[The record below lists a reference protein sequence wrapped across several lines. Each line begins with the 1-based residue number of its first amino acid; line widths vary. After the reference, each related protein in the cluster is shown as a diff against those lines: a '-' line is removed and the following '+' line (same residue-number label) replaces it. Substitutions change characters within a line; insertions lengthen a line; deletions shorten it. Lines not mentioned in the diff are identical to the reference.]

1 MSFTVEEY
9 LFLGI
14 VKARTKEEAL
24 DKLKEFMSFCKD
36 KEYLRFY
43 QEIKEKLERVS
54 EKEYE
59 EQVVK
64 AYEDYTSDDYLY
76 ADLYDDYPEVEA
88 DE

>member
-24 DKLKEFMSFCKD
+24 EKLKKFMSFCKD

-54 EKEYE
+54 EKDYE